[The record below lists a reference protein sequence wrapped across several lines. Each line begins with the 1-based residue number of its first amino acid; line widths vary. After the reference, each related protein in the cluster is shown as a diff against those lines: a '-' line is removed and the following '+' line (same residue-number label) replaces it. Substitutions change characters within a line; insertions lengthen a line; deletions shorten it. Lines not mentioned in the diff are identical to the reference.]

1 MSHSKTSLAS
11 TSDSDPASKDL
22 RHLAIIMDGNGR
34 WAQKRGLPRF
44 MGHKKG
50 ADVLRKVV
58 RAVLGHRIPY
68 FTVYAFSSENW
79 KRPPAE
85 VNYILHLFERHLER
99 EAKQLVEHDI
109 RLRVIGD
116 RSRFPDRLR
125 LQIEHLEKLSQHHTA
140 LTLQVAFGYGGRDE
154 LVRAAKTLARD
165 VKAGALAVDAIDQAC
180 LEDYLYTGGVP
191 DPDLLVRTGGEQRI
205 SNYLLWQMAY
215 TEFLFKPTFWPDFT
229 SRMLDKAIATYKQR
243 DRRFGETGQFGE
255 GASLAPTPPTDLH
268 AATL

>member
-1 MSHSKTSLAS
+1 
-11 TSDSDPASKDL
+11 
-22 RHLAIIMDGNGR
+22 MDGNGR

-50 ADVLRKVV
+50 AEVLRRIV
-58 RAVLGHRIPY
+58 RAVLGHRIP
-68 FTVYAFSSENW
+68 FLTVYAFSSENW

-85 VNYILHLFERHLER
+85 VRYILHLFERHLER
-99 EAKQLVEHDI
+99 EARQLIEHDI

-116 RSRFPDRLR
+116 RSRFSDRLR
-125 LQIEHLEKLSQHHTA
+125 TQIEDLEKLSQNHKT

-165 VKAGALAVDAIDQAC
+165 VKTGTLAVDDIDQAC

-229 SRMLDKAIATYKQR
+229 PRMLDSVLTTYKTR
-243 DRRFGETGQFGE
+243 DRRFGDADPSRENIAFSPTSLTG
-255 GASLAPTPPTDLH
+255 
-268 AATL
+268 ATLATP